1 MMIRF
6 LFSALLLLVS
16 VWSRGQAIS
25 AHQGDSLILVA
36 LYQAAS
42 GSEWKNRDNWL
53 SNQPLSSWYGVTLGR
68 TGRVEALE
76 LKSNN
81 LRGELPAS
89 LSQLDSL
96 KKLNLSNNHLYG
108 HIPEIHRIKGIGEM
122 IPHDEEIFLYNDY
135 TLKDIR
141 ENASA
146 FTMYQADVLYFA
158 YAYSGLRI
166 QNWFGSEQYLRA
178 EENQPFTIDL
188 SFYRG
193 SSEVHYRW
201 LLNGQLF
208 TETSE
213 PVLALEHFDAG
224 QHSGEWFCQ
233 PYFKDHPQ
241 RWQRFSLIYV
251 QGMTNGRPGVQW
263 QRDGFSEQDR
273 LLPATQIREAGQA
286 FSNMELRPTDD
297 FPVHRLKFRIR
308 QYPKNIQIRI
318 GCGTLQSSE
327 ANRDL
332 FVPVEL
338 TNDVFSG
345 CTFYSILCRRNDEQW
360 IGRDSLVI
368 EVCDDDGA
376 CITQTSYFVSQEGF
390 APAAPDP
397 DRFGFRLGSD
407 GILTLH
413 WDSIAGADRL
423 IFHMEHDYNEQ
434 GCLPGPVVGADHGET
449 AAESGYFSFDYR
461 FQLDKPGVQNVHLKI
476 QAANQYG
483 TSAPA
488 VLSFRIPQA
497 ATDYGFSYSFADD
510 KTIKLSID
518 AYTPECAGGLRLYQ
532 KTGEQGDFEMIA
544 TVWVNTFLYHRLV
557 DAVPGQHYSFYIG
570 PGLLRPDRVLQVTS
584 DTLHVYVPDKAPV
597 VKASLQWL
605 FQKRLRKY
613 KSTLVSDDKDA
624 ILSWSF
630 RSRAFE
636 VEENGDTLLLQL
648 KERDWLG
655 RDTLFFSVGDSGG
668 NRLDTFA
675 LVEATDFNTPPR
687 MSVQPGAFLRFP
699 IKSGTKHLLDLK
711 WFVADQETAREN
723 MVFRVRNTGLAQTS
737 LSGQLLD
744 IYMPNIDA
752 TDTTEFWVIA
762 IDEADARDSMLVKIL
777 YSPRENNAPRILGV
791 DTIRQEY
798 GRLRTL
804 SNPYPPLALRNHAS
818 DDSPLETLTW
828 SIKPHS
834 YYVNLIPAMI
844 DLIIEND
851 TFYIKPKPEANFNLL
866 NPDINKPAGAND
878 FSFYIH
884 VEDIDGA
891 KDSLLVSIALGN
903 EAPELKEFPYTDLY
917 PGDTIR
923 FNPFDYLVFAPQINK
938 EKVSF
943 KVLNHAGFA
952 TTIDEYN
959 QITVTHGDFV
969 YSGSKQQDIMFFM
982 RYGGS
987 EIGYTIPLMVHDRSN
1002 KPPVLKNIPVQ
1013 YLSAEGFFAP
1023 VDLKNYVSD
1032 DHTPTDQLFWYVR
1045 DNELVDIAI
1054 RNGILYPDLVEES
1067 VLRTDTVR
1075 LVVEDFNYKRD
1086 SIEVVFVREENS
1098 PPQILPIPEQI
1109 IYTGGIV
1116 DGIWLDEYISDD
1128 HTPVSELIR
1137 SVTNLSGQLEIS
1149 LQTTYLSV
1157 VLRDENWQGTDSVLC
1172 IVEDAGGL
1180 SASVWIRYSVSP
1192 VAGTI
1197 SHQVCRLSVAPNPTD
1212 GVLRIRPC
1220 TERFGDRFRI
1230 RILQA
1235 DGSAVYTTM
1244 YSGQHDEV
1252 LLELRQFAAGLY
1264 YLMLDEPESGYNQTE
1279 KIIIAR

>member
-6 LFSALLLLVS
+6 LFPALLLFVS
-16 VWSRGQAIS
+16 VWSRGQTIR

-36 LYQAAS
+36 LYQATS
-42 GSEWKNRDNWL
+42 GNEWNNQSNWL
-53 SNQPLSSWYGVTLGR
+53 SDQPLSSWYGVTLDR
-68 TGRVEALE
+68 SGRVEALE

-81 LRGELPAS
+81 LRGELPAT

-108 HIPEIHRIKGIGEM
+108 RVPEIHRIKGIGEM
-122 IPHDEEIFLYNDY
+122 IPHEEEIFLYNDY

-141 ENASA
+141 ENALA
-146 FTMYQADVLYFA
+146 FAMYQADVLYFA

-166 QNWFGSEQYLRA
+166 QNWFGPEQYLRV
-178 EENQPFTIDL
+178 EESQPFTIDL

-193 SSEVHYRW
+193 SSDVHYRW
-201 LLNGQLF
+201 LRNGQLF

-213 PVLALEHFDAG
+213 PVLILEHFDPD

-233 PYFKDHPQ
+233 TYFKDYPE

-251 QGMTNGRPGVQW
+251 QGMTNISPGVQW
-263 QRDGFSEQDR
+263 RRDGFSEQDR

-286 FSNMELRPTDD
+286 FSNIELRPVDD

-308 QYPKNIQIRI
+308 QYPRHIQIRI

-332 FVPVEL
+332 FVPVDL
-338 TNDVFSG
+338 TDDIFAG
-345 CTFYSILCRRNDEQW
+345 CTFYSILCRRNDAQW
-360 IGRDSLVI
+360 VGRDSLVI
-368 EVCDDDGA
+368 EVCDDDEA
-376 CITQTSYFVSQEGF
+376 CITQTAYFISREGF

-397 DRFGFRLGSD
+397 DQFGFRLDSD

-423 IFHMEHDYNEQ
+423 IFQMEHDYNEQ
-434 GCLPGPVVGADHGET
+434 SCLPGPVIGSEQKEVAVKLR
-449 AAESGYFSFDYR
+449 SSSFDYP
-461 FQLDKPGVQNVHLKI
+461 FQLDKPGVQSVHLKI
-476 QAANQYG
+476 QATNQYG
-483 TSAPA
+483 TSEAA
-488 VLSFRIPQA
+488 RLSFRIPLA

-518 AYTPECAGGLRLYQ
+518 AYTPECAEGLRLYQ
-532 KTGEQGDFEMIA
+532 KTGEQEDFEMIT
-544 TVWVNTFLYHRLV
+544 TVWANSSLYHRLV

-570 PGLLRPDRVLQVTS
+570 PVPLRSDRVLQVTS

-597 VKASLQWL
+597 VKGSLQWL

-613 KSTLVSDDKDA
+613 KSTLVSDDKDV
-624 ILSWSF
+624 ILNWSF

-636 VEENGDTLLLQL
+636 VEENGDTLLLHL
-648 KERDWLG
+648 KEHDWPG
-655 RDTLFFSVGDSGG
+655 RDTLFFSVEDSGG

-675 LVEATDFNTPPR
+675 LIEVTDFNTPPR

-699 IKSGTKHLLDLK
+699 IKSGTKHMLDLK

-723 MVFRVRNTGLAQTS
+723 MIFLVSNTGLAQTS

-777 YSPRENNAPRILGV
+777 YSPRENSAPKILGE
-791 DTIRQEY
+791 DMIRQEY
-798 GRLRTL
+798 GRLRSL
-804 SNPYPPLALRNHAS
+804 SNPYPPLVLRNHAS

-938 EKVSF
+938 DNVSF

-959 QITVTHGDFV
+959 QIMVTHGDFV
-969 YSGSKQQDIMFFM
+969 YSGSKQQDIIFFV

-987 EIGYTIPLMVHDRSN
+987 ELDYRIPLTVHDRSN
-1002 KPPVLKNIPVQ
+1002 KPPVLEDIPVQ
-1013 YLSAEGFFAP
+1013 YLLAEGFFAP

-1032 DHTPTDQLFWYVR
+1032 DHTPPALLFWYVW
-1045 DNELVDIAI
+1045 NNQLVDITI

-1067 VLRTDTVR
+1067 GLRTDTIW
-1075 LVVEDFNYKRD
+1075 LIVEDFNYKRD
-1086 SIEVVFVREENS
+1086 SIEVVFVREENR
-1098 PPQILPIPEQI
+1098 PPRILPIPEQI
-1109 IYTGGIV
+1109 ITTGEV
-1116 DGIWLDEYISDD
+1116 FEGIWLDGYISDD
-1128 HTPVSELIR
+1128 HTPVSDLIR
-1137 SVTNLSGQLEIS
+1137 KIVNPSGRLEIS

-1157 VLRDENWQGTDSVLC
+1157 VLRDENWEGTDSVLC

-1180 SASVWIRYSVSP
+1180 RDSVWIRYAVSP
-1192 VAGTI
+1192 VAGSI
-1197 SHQVCRLSVAPNPTD
+1197 SHDVCRLSVAPNPTD

-1235 DGSAVYTTM
+1235 DGSVVYTTM
-1244 YSGQHDEV
+1244 HSGQHDEV
-1252 LLELRQFAAGLY
+1252 WLQLGQFADGLY

>member
-1 MMIRF
+1 MTNRF
-6 LFSALLLLVS
+6 LFSALLLLLS
-16 VWSRGQAIS
+16 IWSRGQ
-25 AHQGDSLILVA
+25 AHQGDSLIMVA
-36 LYQAAS
+36 LYQATS
-42 GSEWKNRDNWL
+42 GSEWTNRDNWL
-53 SNQPLSSWYGVTLGR
+53 SNQPLSSWYGVTLSR
-68 TGRVEALE
+68 SGRVEALE

-89 LSQLDSL
+89 LAQLDSL

-122 IPHDEEIFLYNDY
+122 IPHDEEILLYNDY

-146 FTMYQADVLYFA
+146 FAMYQTDVLYYA

-166 QNWFGSEQYLRA
+166 QNWFGPEQYLRA

-193 SSEVHYRW
+193 GSEVHYRW

-208 TETSE
+208 AETSE

-251 QGMTNGRPGVQW
+251 QGVTNGRPGVQW
-263 QRDGFSEQDR
+263 LRDGFSEQDR

-308 QYPKNIQIRI
+308 QYPENIQIRI
-318 GCGTLQSSE
+318 GCGTLQSSA

-332 FVPVEL
+332 FAPVKL
-338 TNDVFSG
+338 TDDVFSG
-345 CTFYSILCRRNDEQW
+345 CTFYSILCRRSDEQW
-360 IGRDSLVI
+360 IGRDSLVM

-376 CITQTSYFVSQEGF
+376 CITQTAYFTSREGF

-407 GILTLH
+407 GVLTLR
-413 WDSIAGADRL
+413 WDSMAGAERL
-423 IFHMEHDYNEQ
+423 IFRMEHDYNEQ
-434 GCLPGPVVGADHGET
+434 GCLPGPVIGSEQKEV
-449 AAESGYFSFDYR
+449 AAELGHFAFDYR
-461 FQLDKPGVQNVHLKI
+461 FQLDKPGVQSARLKI
-476 QAANQYG
+476 QAINQYG
-483 TSAPA
+483 VSAPA
-488 VLSFRIPQA
+488 ELSFRIPQA

-532 KTGEQGDFEMIA
+532 KTGKQGNFEMIA
-544 TVWVNTFLYHRLV
+544 TVWANTFLYHRLV
-557 DAVPGQHYSFYIG
+557 DAVPGEYYSFYIG
-570 PGLLRPDRVLQVTS
+570 PGLLRPDRVLEVTS

-624 ILSWSF
+624 MLNWSF

-636 VEENGDTLLLQL
+636 VEENGDTLLLHL

-699 IKSGTKHLLDLK
+699 IKSGTKHMLDLQ

-723 MVFRVRNTGLAQTS
+723 MVFRVSNTGLAQTS

-762 IDEADARDSMLVKIL
+762 IDEADARDSMLVKML
-777 YSPRENNAPRILGV
+777 YSPRENSAPKILDV

-798 GRLRTL
+798 GRLRSL

-828 SIKPHS
+828 TLEPIPYYANSIATM
-834 YYVNLIPAMI
+834 L
-844 DLIIEND
+844 DLEIIND
-851 TFYIKPKPEANFNLL
+851 TLFIKTNPEQDFPVL
-866 NPDINKPAGAND
+866 NPDINKPPGAI
-878 FSFYIH
+878 SFKFYVI

-891 KDSLLVSIALGN
+891 KDSLRIDLVMGN
-903 EAPELKEFPYTDLY
+903 SAPELKEFPYTDLY

-923 FNPFDYLVFAPQINK
+923 FNPFDYLTFAPQINK

-943 KVLNHAGFA
+943 NVLNHAGFA

-969 YSGSKQQDIMFFM
+969 YSGSKRQDIMFFM
-982 RYGGS
+982 RYGVS
-987 EIGYTIPLMVHDRSN
+987 EIGYTIPLTVHDRSN
-1002 KPPVLKNIPVQ
+1002 KPPVLEDIPVQ

-1032 DHTPTDQLFWYVR
+1032 DHTPPAQLFWYIR
-1045 DNELVDIAI
+1045 DNELVDITI
-1054 RNGILYPDLVEES
+1054 QNGILYPDLVEES
-1067 VLRTDTVR
+1067 VLRTDTVL

-1086 SIEVVFVREENS
+1086 SVEVVFVREENS

-1109 IYTGGIV
+1109 ITTGGV
-1116 DGIWLDEYISDD
+1116 FEGIWLDEYISDD

-1137 SVTNLSGQLEIS
+1137 SVTSPSGQLEIS

-1172 IVEDAGGL
+1172 IVEDVGGL
-1180 SASVWIRYSVSP
+1180 RDSVWIRYSVSSL
-1192 VAGTI
+1192 AGTI
-1197 SHQVCRLSVAPNPTD
+1197 SHEECGLSVAPNPTE
-1212 GVLRIRPC
+1212 GALRIRPC

-1230 RILQA
+1230 RVLQA
-1235 DGSAVYTTM
+1235 DGSVVYTAT
-1244 YSGQHDEV
+1244 YSGPYDEV
-1252 LLELRQFAAGLY
+1252 LLQIGQFADGLY
-1264 YLMLDEPESGYNQTE
+1264 YLMLDEPESGYSRTE